1 MYKPMNFFYKVFPR
15 LTITKVKIVLK
26 EMYVKNIMMGRNHLH
41 AFDDWYGIV

>member
-1 MYKPMNFFYKVFPR
+1 MNFFYKVFPG

-26 EMYVKNIMMGRNHLH
+26 EMYVKKNIMMGRNHPY